1 MIGLKSDPMSRNRAS
16 SVRSSQS
23 GGRVRSSSIN
33 QANHGLDIKC
43 QRIPRPFPLNAHDV
57 DNPEQPP
64 LPQMQLSLP
73 RNIQPIYVGEKY
85 QCAFSIQNLDNSA
98 HTGVLE
104 VCLLSPSM
112 LGNFHVE
119 RSEDI
124 LILREKFTV
133 DENKPFEVF
142 NLEFDVPEAGM
153 WALVADV
160 RHNGHTLSR
169 QFPLETKAVPAI
181 SVRTKV
187 SKGSSGIQAYVL
199 ETQVENLTE
208 SLLVIESAALISQ
221 NEWSVTTLSEDKSV
235 MLRSKDVHQFSFILK
250 NGSSHEAGN
259 ISVAWRREPLG
270 AKGWQTTGLIRV

>member
-1 MIGLKSDPMSRNRAS
+1 M
-16 SVRSSQS
+16 
-23 GGRVRSSSIN
+23 
-33 QANHGLDIKC
+33 
-43 QRIPRPFPLNAHDV
+43 
-57 DNPEQPP
+57 
-64 LPQMQLSLP
+64 
-73 RNIQPIYVGEKY
+73 
-85 QCAFSIQNLDNSA
+85 
-98 HTGVLE
+98 
-104 VCLLSPSM
+104 LSPSM
-112 LGNFHVE
+112 LGGFKVE
-119 RSEDI
+119 RNEDI
-124 LILREKFTV
+124 LILQEEFSIDKG
-133 DENKPFEVF
+133 NQFEVF
-142 NLEFDVPEAGM
+142 NLEFDVPEAGT

-160 RHNGHTLSR
+160 RHGGRTLSR
-169 QFPLETKAVPAI
+169 QFPLEAKAVPAI

-235 MLRSKDVHQFSFILK
+235 MLRPKDVHQFSFILK